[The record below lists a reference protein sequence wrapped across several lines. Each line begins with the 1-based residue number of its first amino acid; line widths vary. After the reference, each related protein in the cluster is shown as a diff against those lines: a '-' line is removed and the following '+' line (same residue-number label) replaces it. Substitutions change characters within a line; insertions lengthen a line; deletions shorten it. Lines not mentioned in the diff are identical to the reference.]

1 SVLFS
6 EDFVAS
12 AQRSGQYLGKRHR
25 RNCETHKPFVMR
37 LEYRPECRSELGMIL
52 EHVNNRGGVNQEKGV
67 LRQPL
72 EAYRFHSSLSRRR
85 VTGLSRPY
93 SPRPLPARGSNERCV
108 CASPDAETG
117 ASTATGRPW
126 RVMIV

>member
-1 SVLFS
+1 MCHERIGTDRERACRLDRIRQLQFTSSAKPGCALCNLRIQIHDEPRFEGSSVLFS

-72 EAYRFHSSLSRRR
+72 
-85 VTGLSRPY
+85 
-93 SPRPLPARGSNERCV
+93 
-108 CASPDAETG
+108 
-117 ASTATGRPW
+117 
-126 RVMIV
+126 